1 MVNFFLRGFKVS
13 LIIKIILISFVTSP
27 FLIIFSPFTFNL
39 LYGTKMSSHPIF
51 QFMEHFISG
60 SYGNVK
66 QSKIENTNNHN
77 PIYLYFMSIPDLA
90 KMLILKK
97 KYNLFLGNTFILWP
111 LSYALQ
117 AQNLYLI
124 ISHHLLLCKNYEPS
138 WRVHTSSSI
147 LMSFICLSSNDK
159 VLQRCLR
166 REYMTG
172 QWFMNMISFYVAK
185 GIMIWLWYFV

>member
-1 MVNFFLRGFKVS
+1 MALKLDHIQYFKICS
-13 LIIKIILISFVTSP
+13 RLYLGHKEMSNNQKLNIKIKIIR
-27 FLIIFSPFTFNL
+27 
-39 LYGTKMSSHPIF
+39 Y
-51 QFMEHFISG
+51 
-60 SYGNVK
+60 
-66 QSKIENTNNHN
+66 
-77 PIYLYFMSIPDLA
+77 PDLS

-97 KYNLFLGNTFILWP
+97 IYNLFLGITFILWP

-172 QWFMNMISFYVAK
+172 QWIMNMISFYFVK
-185 GIMIWLWYFV
+185 RTIIWL

>member
-1 MVNFFLRGFKVS
+1 MALKWVH
-13 LIIKIILISFVTSP
+13 IQY
-27 FLIIFSPFTFNL
+27 FNL
-39 LYGTKMSSHPIF
+39 WSILYLGHMEMSNN
-51 QFMEHFISG
+51 Q
-60 SYGNVK
+60 K
-66 QSKIENTNNHN
+66 LKIQIT
-77 PIYLYFMSIPDLA
+77 IIRYLMSIPDLA

-97 KYNLFLGNTFILWP
+97 KYNLFLGITFILWP

-172 QWFMNMISFYVAK
+172 QWFMNMIPFYVAK
-185 GIMIWLWYFV
+185 CIIIWL

>member
-1 MVNFFLRGFKVS
+1 M
-13 LIIKIILISFVTSP
+13 
-27 FLIIFSPFTFNL
+27 
-39 LYGTKMSSHPIF
+39 
-51 QFMEHFISG
+51 
-60 SYGNVK
+60 
-66 QSKIENTNNHN
+66 
-77 PIYLYFMSIPDLA
+77 
-90 KMLILKK
+90 ILKK
-97 KYNLFLGNTFILWP
+97 IYNLFLGITFILWP

-185 GIMIWLWYFV
+185 RIMIWLWYFVLSSYVVFYFLGYIHRFWRGYLTLLAKYLFIYHQQWIRCILTTHLYNSNSSWSAYKKNDHPLAISGILHVGAKLQSLKVTIKYKLSFKEI